1 MRNILCYVKGLYH
14 TVPITTQLKECMVSI
29 YPERIEYRIP
39 FNNSIKNIKTPI
51 LVIENDKLVCIFTDI
66 KKEFA

>member
-14 TVPITTQLKECMVSI
+14 TVPITTLLKECKVSI

-39 FNNSIKNIKTPI
+39 LHKMIMNIKNP
-51 LVIENDKLVCIFTDI
+51 VIHIEKDSIIYIYENKM
-66 KKEFA
+66 K